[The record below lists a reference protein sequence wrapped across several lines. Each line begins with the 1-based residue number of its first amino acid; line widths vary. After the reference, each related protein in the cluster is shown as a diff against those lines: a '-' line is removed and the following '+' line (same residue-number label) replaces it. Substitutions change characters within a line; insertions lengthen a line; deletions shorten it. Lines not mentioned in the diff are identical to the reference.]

1 MKIHSILKHFSSTAA
16 RNLAVCGLLAGTL
29 TASDVYADPGL
40 RSVFDR
46 PAASTSGAAPKSFI
60 HGDQAFRVVNASGYQ
75 SGAGSNQV
83 ATVGHLPES
92 AAEGSVIQTS
102 CHSCGTSCGGACGS
116 SYGGGFAG
124 GYGGGF
130 AGGYGDYSAMNLNG
144 EYGSCG
150 VACKPYWYIRGEA
163 VYMELNSSD
172 RSTFSRNFALDEFD
186 FEFAPRITVG
196 SVPDCVHGWEASF
209 VGPLE
214 WDMAASLANPA
225 GGINTLLAP
234 GAPIVAADLST
245 FNDSVFQSQDYH
257 AEYWSFE
264 ANKTLVGWEVAKIL
278 FGARYIDY
286 DELYNYNSQDAGGN
300 RGLLRSDVENSLFG
314 LQVGMDL
321 LYPVSCHG
329 SIDFRGRAGGYLNF
343 AESDTR
349 LFNAGSTVVAAIDED
364 TELAGV
370 FEVGAGYSYALGE
383 MLTLRAG
390 FEVWYIAGLATATDQ
405 ISPVVTTNFG
415 RSIQMDDDIFVT
427 GLTGS
432 AQFKF

>member
-40 RSVFDR
+40 RSVFDG
-46 PAASTSGAAPKSFI
+46 PAASTSGSTSKSLV
-60 HGDQAFRVVNASGYQ
+60 HGDQTFRVVNASGYQ
-75 SGAGSNQV
+75 TGAGSNPIS
-83 ATVGHLPES
+83 TVGHMPES
-92 AAEGSVIQTS
+92 AAAGAVVQTS

-116 SYGGGFAG
+116 SYGGG
-124 GYGGGF
+124 
-130 AGGYGDYSAMNLNG
+130 YGDYSAMNLSG
-144 EYGSCG
+144 EYGGCG
-150 VACKPYWYIRGEA
+150 IACKPYWYIRGEA

-172 RSTFSRNFALDEFD
+172 RATFSRNFALDEFD

-196 SVPDCVHGWEASF
+196 SVPDCVHGWEATY

-214 WDMAASLANPA
+214 WDMAASLTSPT
-225 GGINTLLAP
+225 GGINTLLVP
-234 GAPIVAADLST
+234 GDPIVAADLST
-245 FNDSVFQSQDYH
+245 FNDSVFQFQAYQ
-257 AEYWSFE
+257 AEYWSIE

-286 DELYNYNSQDAGGN
+286 DELYNYSSQDAGGN
-300 RGLLRSDVENSLFG
+300 RGLLISDVENSLFG
-314 LQVGMDL
+314 LQVGLDL

-329 SIDFRGRAGGYLNF
+329 SVDFRGRAGGYLNF

-349 LFNAGSTVVAAIDED
+349 LFNAGTTVIANIDED

-390 FEVWYIAGLATATDQ
+390 FEVWYVAGLATASDQ
-405 ISPVVTTNFG
+405 ISPVVNTNFG
-415 RSIQMDDDIFVT
+415 RSTQMDDDIFIT
-427 GLTGS
+427 GLTAS

>member
-16 RNLAVCGLLAGTL
+16 RSLAACGLLAGTL
-29 TASDVYADPGL
+29 TASDVYADSGL
-40 RSVFDR
+40 LTAFNA
-46 PAASTSGAAPKSFI
+46 PAASTSGAPAKSFT
-60 HGDQAFRVVNASGYQ
+60 HGNESFRVVNAAGYQ
-75 SGAGSNQV
+75 GLGGSSQV
-83 ATVGHLPES
+83 ATVGHLPEQS
-92 AAEGSVIQTS
+92 AQGSVIQTG
-102 CHSCGTSCGGACGS
+102 CNSCGTSCGGSCGS
-116 SYGGGFAG
+116 SYGDTGYG
-124 GYGGGF
+124 GYGG
-130 AGGYGDYSAMNLNG
+130 YSAMNLNG

-163 VYMELNSSD
+163 VYMELNSGD

-196 SVPDCVHGWEASF
+196 SVPDCVHGWEATF

-214 WDMAASLANPA
+214 WDMGTSLTNGA
-225 GGINTLLAP
+225 GGINTLLVP
-234 GAPIVAADLST
+234 GAPIVAGDLST
-245 FNDSVFQSQDYH
+245 FNNSVFQSQDYH
-257 AEYWSFE
+257 AEYFSME
-264 ANKTLVGWEVAKIL
+264 ASKILVGWEVAKIL
-278 FGARYIDY
+278 VGARYIDY
-286 DELYNYNSQDAGGN
+286 DELYNYNSRDAGGN

-314 LQVGMDL
+314 FQVGMDL

-390 FEVWYIAGLATATDQ
+390 FEAWYISGLATATDQ
-405 ISPVVTTNFG
+405 ISPVVNSNLG
-415 RSIQMDDDIFVT
+415 RSIRMDDDIFITGVT
-427 GLTGS
+427 AS